1 MLADLSLVRER
12 CKKSSPRGSVT
23 SPENKIEQKHGR
35 ERSELLTWM
44 RRASDVAITLI
55 PSP

>member
-44 RRASDVAITLI
+44 RRAADVAITLI